1 MNPLIQVKTKT
12 SAIANLMNGSFLRV
26 VVLGAVLI
34 LVGAPAMAHAFTFT
48 TIDVPGATST
58 EAFDVNQRG
67 QIVGH
72 YLDTS
77 GADHGFMLYR
87 GIFTTI
93 DVPSAIGTVVDGI
106 NAEGQI
112 VGGYFDTN
120 GTTIDVPAATETF
133 VRQIGE

>member
-1 MNPLIQVKTKT
+1 MNTLIQFKTKT
-12 SAIANLMNGSFLRV
+12 SPITNSTNSSLLRFI
-26 VVLGAVLI
+26 LAAVLT
-34 LVGAPAMAHAFTFT
+34 LVGVPVTARAFTFT
-48 TIDVPGATST
+48 SIDVPGATST
-58 EAFDVNQRG
+58 DAFDVNQRG

-120 GTTIDVPAATETF
+120 GTTIDVPGATETF